1 MTDTK
6 NTKSGVSRR
15 ALLKTGAAA
24 AGLAAGSGIITGFP
38 TIWAQ
43 TKVTLRQFGTGVSN
57 INAIAEKCKADL
69 GITLEMT
76 ATDSDAAAQR
86 AVTQPNSYDIAD
98 IEYWIAKKVFPA
110 GVLQPM
116 DVKKLKYYDKIVP
129 LFIDGKLKPD
139 SVIAQG
145 TAPHTVGFVEKP
157 GAKTFAKAPTQ
168 WMTMVPT
175 IYNADTLGIR
185 PDLVGREITS
195 WADIMDPAFKGKAA
209 ILNIPSIGIMDAAM
223 IMEAMGKIKYADK
236 GNMTKAEI
244 DKTIDFM
251 IKAKSDGQFRAFWKS
266 FDESVNLM
274 ASGEV
279 VIQSMWSPA
288 VAAVRGK
295 GIACKY
301 QPLKEGYR
309 AWGGGLGLASHLK
322 GAQLDAAYE
331 YINWY
336 TSGWVGGYLNRQ
348 GYYSACMDTA
358 KNFMTADEWGY
369 WIEGKPAQ
377 GDILSPEG
385 KVMEKAGAV
394 RDGGSFEDRM
404 GKVACWNSVM
414 DEDRYMVRRWNEFMA
429 A

>member
-1 MTDTK
+1 MSITSNSK
-6 NTKSGVSRR
+6 NGLSRR
-15 ALLKTGAAA
+15 GLLKAGAAATGAAI
-24 AGLAAGSGIITGFP
+24 GSGLITGFP

-43 TKVTLRQFGTGVSN
+43 NPITLRQFGTGVSN
-57 INAIAEKCKADL
+57 LNAIAEKCKADL

-98 IEYWIAKKVFPA
+98 IEYWILKKVYPA
-110 GVLQPM
+110 GVIQPM
-116 DVKKLKYYDKIVP
+116 EIKKLKYYDKIVP
-129 LFIDGKLKPD
+129 LFKTGKLTPD

-145 TAPHTVGFVEKP
+145 TAPHTVGFVEKQ
-157 GAKTFAKAPTQ
+157 GDKKFAKGETDYF
-168 WMTMVPT
+168 TMVPT

-185 PDLVGREITS
+185 PDLVGREISS
-195 WADIMDPAFKGKAA
+195 WADIMDPKFKGKAS

-223 IMEAMGKIKYADK
+223 IMEAMGNIKYADK
-236 GNMTKAEI
+236 GNMTKEEI
-244 DKTIDFM
+244 DKTIDFL
-251 IKAKSDGQFRAFWKS
+251 IKAKKDGQFRAFWKS

-288 VAAVRGK
+288 VAAVRSK

-309 AWGGGLGLASHLK
+309 SWGGGLGLAKHLS
-322 GAQLDAAYE
+322 GAKLDAAYE

-336 TSGWVGGYLNRQ
+336 TSGWVGAYLNRQ
-348 GYYSACMDTA
+348 GYYSAAMDTA
-358 KNFMTADEWGY
+358 KEHMTADEWGY
-369 WIEGKPAQ
+369 WVEGKAAQ
-377 GDILSPEG
+377 GDIIAPDG

-394 RDGGSFEDRM
+394 RDGGSFQERM

-414 DEDRYMVRRWNEFMA
+414 DEDRYMVRRWNEFIA